1 MDYQQLL
8 AAALQLHQNG
18 QFSQAEKLYQQVLQN
33 QPKNAAAWHLLGVLL
48 YQSERYGLAIE
59 HIQQAVHFAPR
70 NSDYWSNLGLAFK
83 ANAQLDEAMQAL
95 RRALE
100 LNPKDMDIQLNLGNT
115 CQALSR
121 FEEAAGY
128 YRRVLRVTPQDN
140 EVRQALCHALQSLGN
155 QCQQAGRYSAA
166 AACYEEAITYISRDA
181 SLYYNLG
188 NAQRELGLASKAE
201 ASYRKALSF
210 DAQDADTY
218 NNLGNVLRE
227 QGKLEAAIECY
238 QTALRLNPHLHHA
251 RVHSLHQQQHI
262 CDWRNLAAEVEQIR
276 TLVNRQHEQHV
287 LPAQVSPFAFLAMP
301 ATSAT
306 EQKRCASQWLQH
318 RYAHL
323 RNSGQSFVHKPRL
336 HSKIRIGYLSADFR
350 LHPLSALISE
360 LLELHDRSQFEI
372 HAYAYGP
379 AEPTPARKRLE
390 LAVDYFHDIQNLS
403 LHEAAQQIFANQID
417 VLVDLTGYTQ
427 SSRTG
432 IVALKPAP
440 VSVNWL
446 GYPGTMGAWSEAEGD
461 ALFDYLISDAVIT
474 PPASAPYYAEQLV
487 LLPHCYQPNDSL
499 RPVDKPSTRQAQG
512 LPDQAF
518 VFCCFNQS
526 YKILP
531 AQFTLWMDLL
541 SRLPDSVLW
550 LLQCNS
556 MAQNNLLQQ
565 AALHGIAPER
575 IIFAPRV
582 SMSQHLARLALAD
595 LFLDTLPYNA
605 HTSASEA
612 LWMGLPVLT
621 CMGDTF
627 PGRVAA
633 SILYAAKLPELVTH
647 DLAQYQALGFKL
659 ATEPDLLQDIRQ
671 RLQNQKQALPLFDTP
686 SFARGLE
693 QAYRL
698 MWQRWQAQLPACAID
713 LTIGLTA
720 D

>member
-8 AAALQLHQNG
+8 ASALQLHQNG
-18 QFSQAEKLYQQVLQN
+18 QFAQAEKLYQQVLQN

-48 YQSERYGLAIE
+48 YQNERYGLAIE

-70 NSDYWSNLGLAFK
+70 NSDYWSNLGLAYK

-115 CQALSR
+115 CQALAR

-140 EVRQALCHALQSLGN
+140 DVRQALCLALQSLGN

-166 AACYEEAITYISRDA
+166 AACYEEAISYISRDA

-201 ASYRKALSF
+201 ASYRKALSL

-227 QGKLEAAIECY
+227 QGKLEAAIQSY
-238 QTALRLNPHLHHA
+238 QTALQLNPDLHHA

-262 CDWRNLAAEVEQIR
+262 CDWRKLAAEVEQIR
-276 TLVNRQHEQHV
+276 ALVNKEQEQHSP
-287 LPAQVSPFAFLAMP
+287 PAQVSPFAFLAMP
-301 ATSAT
+301 ATNAA
-306 EQKRCASQWLQH
+306 EQKRCASQWLHH
-318 RYAHL
+318 RYAQL
-323 RNSGQSFVHKPRL
+323 RNSAQPFVHQPRL
-336 HSKIRIGYLSADFR
+336 GSKIRIGYLSADFR
-350 LHPLSALISE
+350 LHPLAALISE
-360 LLELHDRSQFEI
+360 LLELHDRTQFEI
-372 HAYAYGP
+372 HAYAYGA

-390 LAVDYFHDIQNLS
+390 QAVDYFHDINNLS

-417 VLVDLTGYTQ
+417 ILVDLTGYTQ

-440 VSVNWL
+440 ISVNWL
-446 GYPGTMGAWSEAEGD
+446 GYPGTMGAWAEGD

-474 PPASAPYYAEQLV
+474 PPASAQHYAEKLV

-499 RPVDKPSTRQAQG
+499 RPVDKPSSRLAQG
-512 LPDQAF
+512 LPEQAF

-531 AQFTLWMDLL
+531 AQFAIWMDLL

-556 MAQNNLLQQ
+556 VAQNNLLQQ
-565 AALHGIAPER
+565 AALCGIASER

-582 SMSQHLARLALAD
+582 SMSQHLARLPLAD

-612 LWMGLPVLT
+612 LWMSLPVLT

-627 PGRVAA
+627 PARVAA

-647 DLAQYQALGFKL
+647 DVAQYQALAFKL
-659 ATEPDLLQDIRQ
+659 ATEPELLQDIRQ
-671 RLQNQKQALPLFDTP
+671 RLHNQKHALPLFDTT

-698 MWQRWQAQLPACAID
+698 MWQRWQAQLPVCTID
-713 LTIGLTA
+713 LTMDLTA